1 MRKAKRITESARNE
15 FNEVERQELRSFLAT
30 SLIGIALTLF
40 ATALSFYV
48 SKSKS
53 PVSNTVSSD
62 QTSIYF
68 GLGISLF
75 VLIIVGVAS
84 FIRYTNREVILL
96 KRRLGGIYLS
106 ALEQSA
112 LNPLK
117 PPTPHD

>member
-30 SLIGIALTLF
+30 SLIGIALTLV

>member
-1 MRKAKRITESARNE
+1 MREPKRTTESARNE
-15 FNEVERQELRSFLAT
+15 FNEVERLELRRFLAT
-30 SLIGIALTLF
+30 SLSGVALTLF
-40 ATALSFYV
+40 ATIFSFYV

-53 PVSNTVSSD
+53 PASNLASSD

-106 ALEQSA
+106 ALEKSA

-117 PPTPHD
+117 SSPPHD